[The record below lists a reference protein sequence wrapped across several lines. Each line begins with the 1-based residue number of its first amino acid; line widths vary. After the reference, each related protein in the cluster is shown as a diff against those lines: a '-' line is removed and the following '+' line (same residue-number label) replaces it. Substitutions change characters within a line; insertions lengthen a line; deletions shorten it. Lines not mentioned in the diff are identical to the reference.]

1 MQEPQPTA
9 TGWDCTVNGAGT
21 YGDNFGSVYDTWN
34 ADDPLYQAI
43 ARGLRWNNDGIGKP
57 AGIYLQT
64 PQDTGSMMITDFLNQ
79 LCTGG
84 ALYYSIEPPDGARVP
99 AGPWTIRLRPFP
111 NDLDGNPLSAG
122 ISTPEQWSV
131 TEWQRIDLKAKLP
144 RLPPDLY
151 VVNTNPVPRTLG
163 TDYNTLLIKYQVSA
177 DSSATSTVTAA
188 AAVTTMVI
196 VDNPASVALH
206 GRIEYYLDLTS
217 AGTMTLAQVNEIGQ
231 QILTKYAR
239 ANFSTAFTVQPGQLL
254 NNGGVP
260 VDLGCNWAGKVCSV
274 QVMTQAFGGE
284 ITYGTVSFLIADYE
298 YDDTSQSATLTPF
311 QSQYSDISNILNL
324 LYPGKFS

>member
-1 MQEPQPTA
+1 MRTVLGAKQTATNTWDVYFTPYMADVIDTTADGIVTVPEPMHGTWLGTIGYEESMVYSWAIPGGPANLSFTLAMSPQKRPVALNPGRIVQAFRGASCIWEGVMQEPQPTS

-21 YGDNFGSVYDTWN
+21 YGDNYGTVYDTWN

-84 ALYYSIEPPDGARVP
+84 ALYYSVEPPDGARCP

-151 VVNTNPVPRTLG
+151 VINTNPIPRTLG
-163 TDYNTLLIKYQVSA
+163 TDYNTLLIKYQVSG
-177 DSSATSTVTAA
+177 DTTATSTVTAA
-188 AAVTTMVI
+188 AATTTM
-196 VDNPASVALH
+196 ASP
-206 GRIEYYLDLTS
+206 S
-217 AGTMTLAQVNEIGQ
+217 A
-231 QILTKYAR
+231 
-239 ANFSTAFTVQPGQLL
+239 
-254 NNGGVP
+254 
-260 VDLGCNWAGKVCSV
+260 
-274 QVMTQAFGGE
+274 
-284 ITYGTVSFLIADYE
+284 
-298 YDDTSQSATLTPF
+298 
-311 QSQYSDISNILNL
+311 
-324 LYPGKFS
+324 